1 MSDPGSTVT
10 LDMIGRLL
18 REVQTDVR
26 QNRRDVE
33 IMLPVITSLVEQ
45 GRRTER
51 NISELKDDLEL
62 MLRAELM
69 GSVGHFRNQLERQ
82 LEELSDRVTALE
94 GK

>member
-1 MSDPGSTVT
+1 MSDGVS

-18 REVQTDVR
+18 REVQADVR

-33 IMLPVITSLVEQ
+33 TMLPVITSLVEQ

-51 NISELKDDLEL
+51 HIAELKDDLEL
-62 MLRAELM
+62 MIRAELM
-69 GSVGHFRNQLERQ
+69 GSLGNFRNRVERD

-94 GK
+94 SK